1 MELITIASRSRR
13 RQGALL
19 AAVFAATTLGCA
31 SAGQPPVLRNTPSS
45 AELARA
51 APHLD
56 SLGAILWTRH
66 SAEGEATALQA
77 YRAATLALDDALADP
92 TWTAALE
99 QEGDFSAKPP
109 AVILDI
115 DETVLDNSAYQVER
129 MRRGERYTNSGFL
142 DWCREE
148 RAPPIPGALAYTRL
162 AASRGVA
169 VFYVTNRA
177 AEVEDATERNLESLG
192 FPVAEGAVLPRRSAS
207 SDKADR
213 RRAVAET
220 HRILALVGDDLG
232 DFLSGAKSSR
242 AGREALADAYADRW
256 GERWFMLPNP
266 LYGSWSDAILGLERA
281 RPEHEQLEL
290 KLRAL
295 GIDAE

>member
-1 MELITIASRSRR
+1 
-13 RQGALL
+13 L
-19 AAVFAATTLGCA
+19 AATALGCA
-31 SAGQPPVLRNTPSS
+31 SAGRPPVAGNSPSS

-99 QEGDFSAKPP
+99 QEGDFAGKPP

-129 MRRGERYTNSGFL
+129 MRHGDRYSSPSFL

-148 RAPPIPGALAYTRL
+148 RAPPIPGALEYTKL

-177 AEVEDATERNLESLG
+177 AEVEDATARNLEALG
-192 FPVAEGAVLPRRSAS
+192 FPVAGGAILPRISSS

-213 RRAVAET
+213 RRTVAAT

-232 DFLSGAKSSR
+232 DFLSGAKSSL
-242 AGREALADAYADRW
+242 AEREALAEVYADRW

-281 RPEHEQLEL
+281 RPEHEHLDL
-290 KLRAL
+290 RLRAL
-295 GIDAE
+295 GIDDAK